1 MEMLREKDQ
10 ESDKDKIETMNNEF
24 AELEEKLVDL
34 EKSLKEMESEIRK
47 GNVD

>member
-24 AELEEKLVDL
+24 AELEEKLVNL

>member
-1 MEMLREKDQ
+1 
-10 ESDKDKIETMNNEF
+10 MNNEF

>member
-1 MEMLREKDQ
+1 
-10 ESDKDKIETMNNEF
+10 MNNEF
-24 AELEEKLVDL
+24 AELEEKLVNL